1 MSDDPNEPPRTGWV
15 RREYDMAY
23 RAVHEVERRAYQRR
37 YYLTVT
43 KKKRASKDGN
53 KRHDKP

>member
-15 RREYDMAY
+15 RREHDMAY
-23 RAVHEVERRAYQRR
+23 CTTQSAEHIKRL

-43 KKKRASKDGN
+43 KKKRASKAGN